1 MRTATLQ
8 SSICFSSS
16 HQPSSPFPP
25 SNSHL
30 PNTPLPPT
38 KPNSL
43 LQKHPLYAPTHKNL
57 SLEIMGVGLGKA
69 LSRNPSLHKASLNS
83 IQSIISFLQSK
94 DIHQKDLIS
103 QKIWDLPK
111 NPHFQHCL
119 LAKDQP
125 KPAFFYLQK
134 LGFKDLE
141 ALAYNDAVLPVSNLE
156 NTLIP
161 KLDFFCRAW
170 DSKKKKGAIGIV
182 LRCPALF
189 TFSKENNY
197 KPKFEYFAGDMG
209 RKLEELIEGVSFI
222 VFSYLLFC
230 WTYFA
235 FSLDKRIK
243 SRHMEVGERGID
255 MELPQMLK
263 STDEEFAE
271 LIRQK
276 SGRH

>member
-16 HQPSSPFPP
+16 HQPLSPFPP
-25 SNSHL
+25 SNPHL
-30 PNTPLPPT
+30 PNTPLTPT

-57 SLEIMGVGLGKA
+57 SLEIMGVGSGKA

-83 IQSIISFLQSK
+83 IQSIISFLQPK
-94 DIHQKDLIS
+94 EIHQKDLIS
-103 QKIWDLPK
+103 QIFWDLPK
-111 NPHFQHCL
+111 NPHCQYCL
-119 LAKDQP
+119 LAKDQL
-125 KPAFFYLQK
+125 KPALFYLQK

-141 ALAYNDAVLPVSNLE
+141 ALAYHDAVLLASNLE

-161 KLDFFCRAW
+161 KLDFFAELGIL
-170 DSKKKKGAIGIV
+170 KKKRSCWDK
-182 LRCPALF
+182 
-189 TFSKENNY
+189 NNY
-197 KPKFEYFAGDMG
+197 KPKFEYFAGEMG
-209 RKLEELIEGVSFI
+209 RKLEESK
-222 VFSYLLFC
+222 VFPQ
-230 WTYFA
+230 YFA
-235 FSLDKRIK
+235 FSFDKRIK
-243 SRHMEVGERGID
+243 PRHMEVGERGID

-263 STDEEFAE
+263 STEDEFAE